1 MVRVSPSPKGTP
13 MAGNDLGSLLGGLL
27 GGGGQG
33 GSSGTGNILGQ
44 VLSSV
49 LSSKTGGGGGAGG
62 GSNPLGGLMDMITKS
77 GLVSQEQLDSWVG
90 TGSNQPL
97 DADQVKQAVPDEALD
112 RAAADAGISRDQ
124 VADQVAQQ
132 LPQLVDKITPD
143 GQVPAVSLEEL
154 AKQQNL

>member
-1 MVRVSPSPKGTP
+1 

-33 GSSGTGNILGQ
+33 GSSGTGKILGQ
-44 VLSSV
+44 VLGSV
-49 LSSKTGGGGGAGG
+49 LGGKSGGSAAAAG
-62 GSNPLGGLMDMITKS
+62 GSNPLGGLMDLITKS

-97 DADQVKQAVPDEALD
+97 DADQVKQAVPDETLD
-112 RAAADAGISRDQ
+112 RAAADAGLSRDQ
-124 VADQVAQQ
+124 VADQVAQE
-132 LPQLVDKITPD
+132 LPQLVDRITPD

-154 AKQQNL
+154 AKQQKL

>member
-33 GSSGTGNILGQ
+33 GSSGAGNILGQ
-44 VLSSV
+44 VLSGV
-49 LSSKTGGGGGAGG
+49 LSSKTGGGGAG

-97 DADQVKQAVPDEALD
+97 DADQVKQAVPDETLD

-132 LPQLVDKITPD
+132 LPQLVDRITPD

>member
-1 MVRVSPSPKGTP
+1 

-49 LSSKTGGGGGAGG
+49 LSSKTGGGGAG

-77 GLVSQEQLDSWVG
+77 GLVSQDQLDSWVG

-97 DADQVKQAVPDEALD
+97 DADQVKQAIPDETLD
-112 RAAADAGISRDQ
+112 QAAADAGISRDQ

-132 LPQLVDKITPD
+132 LPQLVDRITPD